1 MASGF
6 TFDYRELI
14 QYGISVQQAREKSDD
29 RAKNAFLRKQ
39 GSKLLRVTKAEGKTS
54 GMNWSGHVKPMKYA
68 DSKHYRETIKRGKPF
83 EFIGSNAIRVYSYA
97 PHAHLLEY
105 GHRVVSRS
113 GKSTGKTAKA
123 FRVFENARKTME
135 AQFLADCVKWYE
147 GKYKDLW

>member
-39 GSKLLRVTKAEGKTS
+39 GSKLLRLTKAEGKTS
-54 GMNWSGHVKPMKYA
+54 GMDWSGHVKPKKYA
-68 DSKHYRETIKRGKPF
+68 NSKHYRDTIKRGKPY
-83 EFIGSNAIRVYSYA
+83 EFVGSNAIRVYSYA

-105 GHRVVSRS
+105 GHWFSPESR
-113 GKSTGKTAKA
+113 GPAGKTAKA
-123 FRVFENARKTME
+123 FRVFENSRKTME
-135 AQFLADCVKWYE
+135 AQFLVDCVKWYE